1 MVVRWLSLVWVLFT
15 AGREDVCSTTL
26 ITTYPTVDL
35 LENSPLNTL
44 VTHLRVSEAAARSKM
59 MLLNM
64 VGFESEMFAIV
75 NGSLCTASVIDR
87 EQLIDEKR
95 CSDRFYCL
103 VEIHILVDDGLAYW
117 VIPVHVVE

>member
-1 MVVRWLSLVWVLFT
+1 MVGHWLSLALWMLFS
-15 AGREDVCSTTL
+15 AGRQDVCSTTL

-44 VTHLRVSEAAARSKM
+44 VTRLRVSEATKSKM

-64 VGFESEMFAIV
+64 MGFESEMFAIV
-75 NGSLCTASVIDR
+75 NGSLCTTSVIDR

>member
-1 MVVRWLSLVWVLFT
+1 MMVGQWLSLVWVLFA
-15 AGREDVCSTTL
+15 AGRQDVCSTTL

-35 LENSPLNTL
+35 LENSPVNTL
-44 VTHLRVSEAAARSKM
+44 VSHLRVSESARSKM

-64 VGFESEMFAIV
+64 MGFESEMFTIV